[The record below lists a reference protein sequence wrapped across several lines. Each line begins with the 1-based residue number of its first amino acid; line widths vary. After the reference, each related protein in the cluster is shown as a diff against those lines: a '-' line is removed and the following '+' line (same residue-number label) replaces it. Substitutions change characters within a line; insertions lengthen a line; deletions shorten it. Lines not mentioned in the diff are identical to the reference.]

1 MSRAAGTA
9 RVLCLCLVFDG
20 AIFFATDATAQQTPP
35 VQQPPSPSQQQQP
48 GAGAQ
53 VHTGTTSGLN
63 AELRLQNLLAD
74 HQYFRLADEL
84 DQMPPEQA
92 QFYRGILANR
102 ENDSKKSIELLEP
115 LIDKVAASG
124 NIAQEKLLRKALAE
138 DYLREGDMVNAAK
151 AYQALESRA
160 GIKLSSDEQDEIEMP
175 LKMLPLA
182 SANPAMT
189 VEPCDPFVM
198 QVRRDPLGLTDIPV
212 FVDAMP
218 HSWMLDPTAPFNL
231 IARSLAREVG
241 LKVSEDAV
249 TIHTLTGKPM
259 QVHVTVIP
267 RFTIG
272 GRLTLRNMTAFV
284 FEDADYFFENT
295 KYQVQGVLGYAAL
308 QALGSVTITSDA
320 TIEVRP
326 AAPAGKDAGNPHGAH
341 FFLDGD
347 QIILALGS
355 AGNERMYAVD
365 AAGQQSYF
373 TSRYYDEHANEFAGQ
388 TPEMTT
394 VRGIEPQKAQPAYLA
409 ETTAL
414 DIGETQVHAHYIPVL
429 TQPVGDAALDDVYGV
444 LGVDVLDQ
452 FRRYTFDYRNM
463 RFSVGRE
470 DDAR

>member
-1 MSRAAGTA
+1 
-9 RVLCLCLVFDG
+9 
-20 AIFFATDATAQQTPP
+20 
-35 VQQPPSPSQQQQP
+35 
-48 GAGAQ
+48 
-53 VHTGTTSGLN
+53 
-63 AELRLQNLLAD
+63 
-74 HQYFRLADEL
+74 
-84 DQMPPEQA
+84 
-92 QFYRGILANR
+92 
-102 ENDSKKSIELLEP
+102 
-115 LIDKVAASG
+115 
-124 NIAQEKLLRKALAE
+124 
-138 DYLREGDMVNAAK
+138 
-151 AYQALESRA
+151 
-160 GIKLSSDEQDEIEMP
+160 
-175 LKMLPLA
+175 
-182 SANPAMT
+182 
-189 VEPCDPFVM
+189 
-198 QVRRDPLGLTDIPV
+198 
-212 FVDAMP
+212 MP

-249 TIHTLTGKPM
+249 TIHSLTGKPM

-295 KYQVQGVLGYAAL
+295 KYRVQGVLGYAAL
-308 QALGSVTITSDA
+308 QALGSVTITGDA
-320 TIEVRP
+320 TIEVKP
-326 AAPAGKDAGNPHGAH
+326 GTSDNKDTTNTRGAH

-373 TSRYYDEHANEFAGQ
+373 TSRYYDEHVGEFAGQ
-388 TPEMTT
+388 TPAITT
-394 VRGIEPQKAQPAYLA
+394 IHGLEAQKAQPAYLA
-409 ETTAL
+409 ETTSL
-414 DIGETQVHAHYIPVL
+414 DIGGTLVHAHYIEVL

-463 RFSVGRE
+463 RFFVGPE

>member
-1 MSRAAGTA
+1 
-9 RVLCLCLVFDG
+9 L
-20 AIFFATDATAQQTPP
+20 FAPVATAQQSPPATPAA
-35 VQQPPSPSQQQQP
+35 PPSQEQQP
-48 GAGAQ
+48 GGGAQ
-53 VHTGTTSGLN
+53 VHTGTASGLN
-63 AELRLQNLLAD
+63 AELRLENLLAD

-84 DQMPPEQA
+84 DQLPPEQA
-92 QFYRGILANR
+92 QLYRGILANR
-102 ENDSKKSIELLEP
+102 ENDAKKSIALLEP
-115 LIDKVAASG
+115 LIDKVVASG
-124 NIAQEKLLRKALAE
+124 NLAQEKLLRKALAE

-160 GIKLSSDEQDEIEMP
+160 GSKLSSDEQEEIEMP

-189 VEPCDPFVM
+189 VDPCDPFVM
-198 QVRRDPLGLTDIPV
+198 QVHKDPLGLTDIPV

-249 TIHTLTGKPM
+249 TIHSLTGKPM

-326 AAPAGKDAGNPHGAH
+326 GAPAGKDAGSTRGAH

-373 TSRYYDEHANEFAGQ
+373 TSRYYDEHAGEFAGGK
-388 TPEMTT
+388 PEMTT
-394 VRGIEPQKAQPAYLA
+394 VRGTEPQKAEPAYLA
-409 ETTAL
+409 ETTPL
-414 DIGETQVHAHYIPVL
+414 DIGGTLVHAHYIRVL

-463 RFSVGRE
+463 RFIVGHE